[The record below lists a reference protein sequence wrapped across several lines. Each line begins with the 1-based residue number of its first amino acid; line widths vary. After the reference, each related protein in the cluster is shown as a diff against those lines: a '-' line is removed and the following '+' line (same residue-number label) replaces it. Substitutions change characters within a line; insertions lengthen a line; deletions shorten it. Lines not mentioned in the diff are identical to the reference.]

1 MARTDTLG
9 HFLTDVADAIRT
21 KTGSSETIIASDFDT
36 EIENIPSGGGDLG
49 DYFNSTIS
57 YSSGTSGVNEMIKQI
72 PADTVIS
79 GTNMDKMFNGCTSL
93 TTIPLFD
100 TSNITTMNET
110 FRYCTGLT
118 TVPLFNT
125 SKVKTMQGMFR
136 YCAGLTTVPLFNT
149 SNVTAMNGMFTYCS
163 NLVEIPQFNTSK
175 VNTMQDMLNYCSKL
189 TTVPVLDTSSIK
201 FNNGF
206 QNMFSGTTKLTDES
220 LNNILTMCIN
230 ATSYN
235 GTKTLAF
242 MGFQPRYYSASR
254 IEALS
259 NYQDFINAGWT
270 TGY

>member
-125 SKVKTMQGMFR
+125 SKV
-136 YCAGLTTVPLFNT
+136 
-149 SNVTAMNGMFTYCS
+149 
-163 NLVEIPQFNTSK
+163 
-175 VNTMQDMLNYCSKL
+175 NTMQDMLNYCSKL

>member
-1 MARTDTLG
+1 MARVDNLS

-36 EIENIPSGGGDLG
+36 KIENIPSGGGDLG

-72 PADTVIS
+72 PSNTVIS

-125 SKVKTMQGMFR
+125 S
-136 YCAGLTTVPLFNT
+136 
-149 SNVTAMNGMFTYCS
+149 NVTAMNGMFTYCS

-175 VNTMQDMLNYCSKL
+175 VNTMLGMLNYCSKL
-189 TTVPVLDTSSIK
+189 TTVPVLDTSSIN

-206 QNMFSGTTKLTDES
+206 QNMFTSTTKLTDES

-242 MGFQPRYYSASR
+242 MGFQSRDYSASR

-270 TGY
+270 IGY

>member
-110 FRYCTGLT
+110 FRYCT
-118 TVPLFNT
+118 
-125 SKVKTMQGMFR
+125 
-136 YCAGLTTVPLFNT
+136 GLTTVPLFNT

>member
-79 GTNMDKMFNGCTSL
+79 GTTMGRMFNGCSNLTSIPL
-93 TTIPLFD
+93 LDTSNLTDMGYAFNSCKKITTIPLLN
-100 TSNITTMNET
+100 TSKVTIMNET
-110 FRYCTGLT
+110 FRFCTNLT
-118 TVPLFNT
+118 TVPALD
-125 SKVKTMQGMFR
+125 
-136 YCAGLTTVPLFNT
+136 T
-149 SNVTAMNGMFTYCS
+149 SNVTQMSNMFASCS
-163 NLVEIPQFNTSK
+163 SLISIPQFNTSK
-175 VNTMQDMLNYCSKL
+175 VNTMQSMLSYCTNL
-189 TTVPVLDTSSIK
+189 TTVPALDTSSI
-201 FNNGF
+201 NWSNGF
-206 QNMFSGTTKLTDES
+206 AGMFSGTTKLTDES

-235 GTKTLAF
+235 GTKTLAYL
-242 MGFQPRYYSASR
+242 GFQPRYYSASR